1 MKTAIF
7 ILAVTAMIV
16 LSGCSK
22 NDAKYIGC
30 IARDRTSNPCQ

>member
-7 ILAVTAMIV
+7 ILAITTIIV
-16 LSGCSK
+16 LSGCSA
-22 NDAKYIGC
+22 NDAQYIGC